1 MRRNQRSDAVIGL
14 KGTCTPRC
22 ASQCPLYKMTVKW
35 ENGRLP
41 TAGRKPVDDSKAPR
55 LALRLRIRLI
65 LKPVSVCAGFQR
77 ICWRTKAAH
86 IASRWFREVQGL
98 REQELTRHLE
108 RRSKQGESRL
118 CGPLADRISLL
129 TIFLLE
135 KVSGDL
141 GHISKSL
148 NC

>member
-1 MRRNQRSDAVIGL
+1 MGSVIMYKTYPQTRLCLRWIPAHLLENQG
-14 KGTCTPRC
+14 CT
-22 ASQCPLYKMTVKW
+22 
-35 ENGRLP
+35 
-41 TAGRKPVDDSKAPR
+41 
-55 LALRLRIRLI
+55 
-65 LKPVSVCAGFQR
+65 
-77 ICWRTKAAH
+77 H
-86 IASRWFREVQGL
+86 IRWFREVQGL
-98 REQELTRHLE
+98 LREQELARHLE
-108 RRSKQGESRL
+108 RSSKQGGSRL